1 MRPSSLSLVAS
12 MANLILVGAGPML
25 AALFRH
31 AGWPLRIERV
41 CIVASVICG
50 MVLGALSDEFAGQ
63 FHDRLMVAAG
73 FAGSSEV
80 MQLTDVHAVVRHA
93 LAVSSD
99 LFILFV
105 ASGGLALWAYFSE
118 SKRWAE
124 HWRRVELEKMSLQK
138 NEADLRLTLLQAQV
152 EPHFLFNTLAS
163 VRSLVTSD
171 PQRASQT
178 IDALAQY
185 LRATLPKL
193 RAATGAAQSTLG
205 EQFAI
210 CASYL
215 ELMKMRLGGR
225 LHVDIRLPAELQ
237 DVPFPPLL
245 LISLVENAVKHGV
258 EPKPGVTRVVLV
270 ARIVEEAGRKRIEVQ
285 VEDDGAG
292 LKLGMGEGTGLANI
306 RAQLLTRFASAAS
319 LELQEAQRR
328 RRAGAARAPT
338 GARRRMTH
346 PTAIIAEDETPQRQE
361 LRALLAEL
369 WPELNVVAEC
379 EDGLS
384 ALEALEQHRPQRGVS
399 RHPHARRER
408 AGSGARSRHAVP
420 GDLHQCIRGVR
431 AERLR

>member
-1 MRPSSLSLVAS
+1 MKESSHPLDRPLPPDVAAGEAAFIQFYQKYTVFSGPWAWRRTLIFGSIGTLAGISFGISHGLMVRDVGEAVVLSLVAS

-50 MVLGALSDEFAGQ
+50 MVLGALSDEFAGE

-73 FAGSSEV
+73 FPGSSEV
-80 MQLTDVHAVVRHA
+80 MLLTDVHAVVRHA

-319 LELQEAQRR
+319 LELQEGSTGGVLARLVLPLEPV
-328 RRAGAARAPT
+328 GA
-338 GARRRMTH
+338 
-346 PTAIIAEDETPQRQE
+346 
-361 LRALLAEL
+361 
-369 WPELNVVAEC
+369 
-379 EDGLS
+379 
-384 ALEALEQHRPQRGVS
+384 
-399 RHPHARRER
+399 
-408 AGSGARSRHAVP
+408 
-420 GDLHQCIRGVR
+420 
-431 AERLR
+431 